1 MKPFFDRCTFSHQMV
16 VTASTVMELT
26 SVFNWG
32 VTEWSFNPRW
42 LLIDEQNIQ
51 YTSKDAN
58 GIMIKKKNS

>member
-42 LLIDEQNIQ
+42 LLIDEQNTQ
-51 YTSKDAN
+51 AK
-58 GIMIKKKNS
+58 MQME